1 MMPSLTI
8 GWEYLTGAAV
18 ATDPS
23 DRTRAEWP
31 PHPARVFMALA
42 AAWFETVEE
51 PDEGAALRWLEGL
64 GEPELHLPP
73 YDHEFERSP
82 VTVFVPVNDK
92 ADAHHQPDKKKPATL
107 FQKLGDVAIGRN
119 RQARTFPCV
128 WVGFDPCFLHWP
140 DAPGIHNHRDALARL
155 CQKVTRIGHSSS
167 MVRMW
172 VAEND
177 YSACENSECWVPD
190 DLLAQVRARRT
201 SDGMLDMLIELYGQE
216 LRERRARLTDQIGT
230 LKEEKKAVKGKQFR
244 QRRAEIDARLAELT
258 AQRDSIVDRLPV
270 RPSIGLRSGY
280 RRNGDVRA
288 DTAIARS
295 HFDTD
300 VLVLKHTAGPHL
312 PLASTLAVT
321 KALRDTIMKH
331 SGEQPVPPWV
341 SGHDP
346 SGEPLRHDD
355 GHLAIIP
362 LPFVGHRNADGHLL
376 GLGMVFP
383 RAVDRQERARVLSN
397 LLVDDEAQP
406 RNVQLTLGR
415 LGLWTLEMR
424 HWSEKTS
431 ALQPETWTDDPTGSD
446 TWASVTPVVLDR
458 FPKQDRVH
466 NRAGWVAEVAEIVA
480 EACSRIGIPRPVGVD
495 IDTTSW
501 HMGAPRARA
510 KHRRVRGPLRAGTK
524 PETPV
529 GDGFPPYP
537 AKGVNAPRPQVH
549 LWVRFDEPVLGPILL
564 GAGRYRGY
572 GLLKPWK
579 GGQR

>member
-51 PDEGAALRWLEGL
+51 PDEGAALRWLERL

-73 YDHEFERSP
+73 YNHEFERSP
-82 VTVFVPVNDK
+82 VTAYVPVNDK
-92 ADAHHQPDKKKPATL
+92 ADPFDQPNKKKSAKL
-107 FQKLGDVAIGRN
+107 FQQLGDVAIGRN
-119 RQARTFPCV
+119 RQGRTFPRV

-140 DAPGIHNHRDALARL
+140 DAPGIEAHRDALARL
-155 CQKVTRIGHSSS
+155 CHKVTRIGHSSS
-167 MVRMW
+167 LVRMW
-172 VAEND
+172 VAEDD
-177 YSACENSECWVPD
+177 YSICENSECWIPD

-201 SDGMLDMLIELYGQE
+201 SDGMLDMLSERYGQE
-216 LRERRARLTDQIGT
+216 LRQRRATLTDQIGA
-230 LKEEKKAVKGKQFR
+230 LKDEKKAIKGKQSR
-244 QRRAEIDARLAELT
+244 QRRAEIDGQLADLT

-280 RRNGDVRA
+280 RRNGVA
-288 DTAIARS
+288 QPDTAIVRT

-300 VLVLKHTAGPHL
+300 VLVLKQTDGPQL
-312 PLASTLAVT
+312 PLVSTLPVG
-321 KALRDTIMKH
+321 KALRETIMKH
-331 SGEQPVPPWV
+331 SGVQPVPAWV

-346 SGEPLRHDD
+346 NGEPLRDD
-355 GHLAIIP
+355 VGHLAIIP

-383 RAVDRQERARVLSN
+383 RAVGRQERARVLSN

-406 RNVQLTLGR
+406 RSVQLTLGR

-424 HWSEKTS
+424 HWSEKAT
-431 ALQPETWTDDPTGSD
+431 ALQPETWTGDPTGSD

-480 EACSRIGIPRPVGVD
+480 EACSRIGIPRPVEVD

-501 HMGAPRARA
+501 HMGAPRALA
-510 KHRRVRGPLRAGTK
+510 KQRRVRGPLRDGATL
-524 PETPV
+524 ETPV
-529 GDGFPPYP
+529 GDGFPAYP

-549 LWVRFDEPVLGPILL
+549 VWIRFDQPVLGPILL

-579 GGQR
+579 GGQ